1 MGLPPTVT
9 RLVCAAMAR
18 MPGRD
23 PVTAV
28 SSTSAT
34 PNAQVAAAQ
43 YADRANAGLSQRMDL
58 AINRDEGRSIPG

>member
-1 MGLPPTVT
+1 
-9 RLVCAAMAR
+9 

-43 YADRANAGLSQRMDL
+43 CADRANAGLS
-58 AINRDEGRSIPG
+58 